1 MMTILL
7 IKSIYLFRI
16 QMKQN
21 VNISLKNV
29 KKIGLEYHQNPK
41 AYTEYSNNM
50 QDVYKNKNKLKTYF
64 QIIR

>member
-1 MMTILL
+1 
-7 IKSIYLFRI
+7 
-16 QMKQN
+16 MKQN

-29 KKIGLEYHQNPK
+29 KKIGLEYHQDPK